1 MAMCEVCGKT
11 IGSAGLRIEPCK
23 EIPDIKRTVCFC
35 SNRCANVFLGRIK
48 AKYKKQRNNAV
59 RKELELADRK
69 PSNDDLV
76 AIYQTLTAKEKM
88 IMFLVAMEAA
98 YFSNLKLKD
107 FYKNLN
113 ALEKKQ

>member
-1 MAMCEVCGKT
+1 MAMCKICRKA
-11 IGSAGLRIEPCK
+11 IGPAGLRIVPCK

-35 SNRCANVFLGRIK
+35 SNRCANIFLGRIK

-69 PSNDDLV
+69 PTDEDLLE
-76 AIYQTLTAKEKM
+76 IYQTLTRKERM
-88 IMFLVAMEAA
+88 AMFLVAMEAA
-98 YFSNLKLKD
+98 CFSSLKIKD

-113 ALEKKQ
+113 ALLHC